1 MANSIV
7 FLVISVLILG
17 SATYVLFTK
26 NVVHA
31 AFALLITF
39 LGVAGIFVLSNADFL
54 AVSQIMI
61 YIGGILILLVFGVF
75 LTQKHA
81 DRLSNKP
88 MGIVTTNYNRILGSV
103 VAILIFGS
111 LFKVFSIIPFHVLE
125 GRHFETLEPQKSTVQ
140 KLGLNLI
147 IEHSI
152 AVEAIA
158 ILLLGALIGAGYI
171 AKKTLE
177 KS

>member
-1 MANSIV
+1 MEVSFV
-7 FLVISVLILG
+7 FIALGMLIMG
-17 SATYVLFTK
+17 SALYVLFTK
-26 NVVHA
+26 NVVYA
-31 AFALLITF
+31 AFSLMITF

-81 DRLSNKP
+81 EKQTNKP
-88 MGIVTTNYNRILGSV
+88 MGIASSNYNRILALV
-103 VAILIFGS
+103 VSMMLFGT
-111 LFKVFSIIPFHVLE
+111 LFKLFSTIPFQLLE
-125 GRHFETLEPQKSTVQ
+125 GRHFENIEPQKSSVQ

-152 AVEAIA
+152 AVEVIA

-171 AKKTLE
+171 AKKTIE